1 MFQLII
7 PLLLLSGCL
16 RTITYQMP
24 LKPIEESD
32 TARLETLCSESGVQY
47 VATPHGLALDFD
59 RDGEFILCGIE
70 KGTDESH

>member
-1 MFQLII
+1 
-7 PLLLLSGCL
+7 
-16 RTITYQMP
+16 MP